1 MADQRDVN
9 AAKRTATGDAKRDDP
24 ASRRGKF
31 FYLFVALLG
40 LVAIYPFF
48 EVGGPRRIFL
58 VFIAMAIPAAGV
70 YAAGDSRRNFIIAT
84 ALGVASLFGG
94 LEALAGV
101 EVLPGSAL
109 GLLFALVFYIFIAGV
124 IVSHV
129 LGHEEYGYRHAVWR
143 GVCLFASGPRLDGR
157 LHAARAG
164 PPGVVSL
171 QLRRFL
177 EWCSEYIRLPLF
189 QHRDPNHARVWRCCP
204 GHCPSPFAGH
214 ARSHSRRALYRVADR
229 PSGWPV
235 RAGSHRF
242 SGVWHLS
249 LVLFVRIG
257 ERRSERWAAEI
268 RL

>member
-129 LGHEEYGYRHAVWR
+129 LGHEEVATDTLFGAACVYLLLGLVWMVAYTLLERVHPGSFHFSSVDSSSGVPSIFDFLYFSIVTLTTLGYGDVAPVT
-143 GVCLFASGPRLDGR
+143 
-157 LHAARAG
+157 ARARSLAMLEAIV
-164 PPGVVSL
+164 GVL
-171 QLRRFL
+171 FIALL
-177 EWCSEYIRLPLF
+177 IARL
-189 QHRDPNHARVWRCCP
+189 V
-204 GHCPSPFAGH
+204 G
-214 ARSHSRRALYRVADR
+214 LYRR
-229 PSGWPV
+229 KGLES
-235 RAGSHRF
+235 
-242 SGVWHLS
+242 
-249 LVLFVRIG
+249 
-257 ERRSERWAAEI
+257 
-268 RL
+268 